1 VAALVSAKHEAFARA
16 IVEGKAGRDAYRAA
30 GYKAP
35 SDRAADASASRLLTI
50 ANISA
55 RIDELKQAAADHTVA
70 TARQVLQE
78 LTKVGL
84 ANMQDFVGPGFEM
97 REISDL
103 TRDQAGVL
111 SEIAVE
117 TFMDG
122 RGEDAREV
130 RRVKFKLA
138 DKLGALNQLARHH
151 KLLTDKHEHVG
162 KDGRPLSPV
171 APVINLYGRP
181 EPGDEFAGAAR

>member
-1 VAALVSAKHEAFARA
+1 MPAVVNAKHEAFARA
-16 IVEGKAGRDAYRAA
+16 IVEGKAGRDAYRSA

-35 SDRAADASASRLLTI
+35 NDRAADASASRLLTI

-151 KLLTDKHEHVG
+151 KLLTDKHEHTG
-162 KDGRPLSPV
+162 KDGRPLSRIV
-171 APVINLYGRP
+171 PVINLYGRP
-181 EPGDEFAGAAR
+181 DPGDDFADAAR